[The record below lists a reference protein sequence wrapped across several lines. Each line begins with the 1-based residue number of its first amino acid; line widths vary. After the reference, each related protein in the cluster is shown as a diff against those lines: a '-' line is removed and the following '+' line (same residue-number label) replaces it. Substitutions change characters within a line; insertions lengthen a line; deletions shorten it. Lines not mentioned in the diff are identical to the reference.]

1 MKIIYIRKMR
11 YDEASNKLDREI
23 QEAFMAGETLVEVV
37 HGLGEGKLKSLTLE
51 YVKANDFL
59 KVYDTS
65 LYIQPNPGITR
76 IEILT
81 PSKDFLKKIKK

>member
-1 MKIIYIRKMR
+1 MR
-11 YDEASNKLDREI
+11 YDEASYKLDREI

-65 LYIQPNPGITR
+65 LYIQPNPGTTR

>member
-1 MKIIYIRKMR
+1 MR

-23 QEAFMAGETLVEVV
+23 QDAFMAGETLVEVV

-65 LYIQPNPGITR
+65 LYIQANPGVTR

>member
-1 MKIIYIRKMR
+1 
-11 YDEASNKLDREI
+11 
-23 QEAFMAGETLVEVV
+23 
-37 HGLGEGKLKSLTLE
+37 LE

-65 LYIQPNPGITR
+65 LYIQANPGVTR